1 MGVVFARGCG
11 AISQHWR
18 QKLALRVCDP
28 YPFLYSLRPP
38 VAATYPAPPVPVVT
52 LTPTTPTRLRPRHD
66 PVPQARRGPGR
77 VGPGLVCWPLP
88 PLVRIERGINSLVKA
103 DDSAWDDDTFSRAE
117 GLIARLTEVVA
128 QQRER
133 R

>member
-1 MGVVFARGCG
+1 
-11 AISQHWR
+11 
-18 QKLALRVCDP
+18 
-28 YPFLYSLRPP
+28 
-38 VAATYPAPPVPVVT
+38 
-52 LTPTTPTRLRPRHD
+52 
-66 PVPQARRGPGR
+66 
-77 VGPGLVCWPLP
+77 
-88 PLVRIERGINSLVKA
+88 VRIERGINSLVKA